1 MNEAEIR
8 TALDDAEAA
17 VERGESLSDTDF
29 WKAVG
34 AVKRSPDLAGEL
46 GPRIAA
52 IDQQAFR
59 PFPMITVAIGLGTVL
74 AVLATLVGLGC
85 VAASYYLDQ
94 PWNWLI
100 FGLGVVALFA
110 STHGLAHLITGAAM
124 GMRFTCWFVA
134 GPLRPQPGVK
144 IDYATYLLVPARRR
158 AWMHASG
165 ALFGK
170 ILPFALIP
178 AALAADLPGWV
189 SWVLLAFGL
198 VQIVTDVLWST
209 RSSDWK
215 RFRREMR
222 YAGS

>member
-1 MNEAEIR
+1 
-8 TALDDAEAA
+8 
-17 VERGESLSDTDF
+17 
-29 WKAVG
+29 
-34 AVKRSPDLAGEL
+34 
-46 GPRIAA
+46 
-52 IDQQAFR
+52 
-59 PFPMITVAIGLGTVL
+59 
-74 AVLATLVGLGC
+74 
-85 VAASYYLDQ
+85 
-94 PWNWLI
+94 
-100 FGLGVVALFA
+100 
-110 STHGLAHLITGAAM
+110 
-124 GMRFTCWFVA
+124 
-134 GPLRPQPGVK
+134 
-144 IDYATYLLVPARRR
+144 
-158 AWMHASG
+158 MHASG